1 MPADSPARLIV
12 NRRFADDNYGARE
25 AAVMSEADFA
35 AARETIAAWPEYVA
49 TPLVDRPDLAGAL
62 GLGSLAIKYEGARFA
77 VQSFKALGPAYA
89 AHRAVARAKAAGV
102 GAITLCAATSG
113 NHGRAVAWAARK
125 LGAACRI
132 YMNEGVSPGRA
143 ETIASFGAVI
153 IRVPGTYDDAL
164 DRCHAEAAALPGAY
178 VISDAA
184 LPAYP
189 ESPRHTMHGY
199 GMLGEELA
207 DQAADAT
214 HVFVGAG
221 SGMLVAAVTARLWQ
235 RLGARRPKVV
245 VVEPLA
251 ADGLYQSAVQGRAA
265 STEGSLSTVM
275 DGLSVLSASALA
287 WELLDRGAYG
297 FLAIPDPPAI
307 EAMKAAYRTEP
318 SLIIGETG
326 IAGLAGILVAAR
338 DPAIRQSLGLDG
350 QAKVV
355 AVACE
360 GATDLAVFN
369 RLTGDNP

>member
-1 MPADSPARLIV
+1 MAAISPARLII
-12 NRRFADDNYGARE
+12 NPRFADDNFAARE

-35 AARETIAAWPEYVA
+35 TARETILAWPEYAV
-49 TPLVDRPDLAGAL
+49 TPLIDRPDLAAAF

-89 AHRAVARAKAAGV
+89 AHRAVERATGPV
-102 GAITLCAATSG
+102 TLCAATSG

-143 ETIASFGAVI
+143 KTIESFGAKVV
-153 IRVPGTYDDAL
+153 RVPGTYDDAL
-164 DRCHAEAAALPGAY
+164 DRCHAEAETIPGAF
-178 VISDAA
+178 VISDAV

-235 RLGARRPKVV
+235 RFGGRRPKVI

-251 ADGLYQSAVQGRAA
+251 ADGLYQSAAQGRAA
-265 STEGSLSTVM
+265 STEGNLRTVM

-287 WELLDRGAYG
+287 WELLDRGAHA
-297 FLAIPDPPAI
+297 FLAIPDPPAV
-307 EAMKAAYRTEP
+307 EAMKAAYSAEP
-318 SLIIGETG
+318 SLVIGETG
-326 IAGLAGILVAAR
+326 IAGLAGVLVAAR
-338 DPAIRQSLGLDG
+338 DPAIRQSLGLDA

-360 GATDLAVFN
+360 GATDIDVFN
-369 RLTGDNP
+369 RLIGEP

>member
-1 MPADSPARLIV
+1 MPAVSPARLIV

-35 AARETIAAWPEYVA
+35 AAREAITAWPEYEP

-102 GAITLCAATSG
+102 ESITLCAATSG

-143 ETIASFGAVI
+143 EAIASFGAVI

-164 DRCHAEAAALPGAY
+164 DRCHAEAATLPGAY

-245 VVEPLA
+245 VVEPLT

-275 DGLSVLSASALA
+275 DGLSVLSASTLA
-287 WELLDRGAYG
+287 WEMLDRGAYG
-297 FLAIPDPPAI
+297 FLAIPDPPAV

-326 IAGLAGILVAAR
+326 IAGLAGVLVAAR
-338 DPAIRQSLGLDG
+338 DPAIRQSLGLDP

-369 RLTGDNP
+369 RLTGGTP

>member
-1 MPADSPARLIV
+1 MQAFSPARLII
-12 NRRFADDNYGARE
+12 NPRFADDNFGPRE
-25 AAVMSEADFA
+25 AAVMSVGDFA
-35 AARETIAAWPEYVA
+35 TARETIVAWPEYAA
-49 TPLVDRPDLAGAL
+49 TPLIDRRDLAETL
-62 GLGSLAIKYEGARFA
+62 GLGALAIKYEGARFA

-89 AHRAVARAKAAGV
+89 AHRAADHARAAGLH
-102 GAITLCAATSG
+102 AITLCAATSG

-143 ETIASFGAVI
+143 QAIAAFGATI

-164 DRCHAEAAALPGAY
+164 DRCHDEAAKIPGAY
-178 VISDAA
+178 VISDAV

-189 ESPRHTMHGY
+189 EAPRHTMHGY

-207 DQAADAT
+207 DQSADAT

-235 RLGARRPKVV
+235 RFGARRPKVV

-251 ADGLYQSAVQGRAA
+251 ADALYQSAAAGRAA
-265 STEGSLSTVM
+265 STAGSLSTVM
-275 DGLSVLSASALA
+275 DGLSVLSASTLA
-287 WELLDRGAYG
+287 WDLLERGAYG
-297 FLAIPDPPAI
+297 FLAIPDPPAV

-326 IAGLAGILVAAR
+326 IAGLAGVLVAAR
-338 DPAIRQSLGLDG
+338 DPEIRRSLGLDAR
-350 QAKVV
+350 AKVV

-360 GATDLAVFN
+360 GATDLDVFH
-369 RLTGDNP
+369 RLTGDSM